1 MRARLKTMARSQ
13 EYQFVCAE
21 DMVGK
26 IDRVVTFSGGVI
38 QAREIVPEGIV
49 ITAIKA
55 E

>member
-1 MRARLKTMARSQ
+1 MARS
-13 EYQFVCAE
+13 EKYQFVCAE

-26 IDRVVTFSGGVI
+26 MDRVVTFSGGVI

-49 ITAIKA
+49 ITVIEA